1 MSKITGQSG
10 FVYDKDGFLSIQ
22 VAEQVNTIDDNVE
35 QIKQFLLQQQRMTAH
50 DLKSQVIQQQALQ
63 RMVEQQDVQIVNHQQ
78 IRRSVDS
85 VRTISQNQVRTLDNL
100 LNESKK
106 QTHAVQKSHQGQIV
120 NHNALERAIKENTA
134 TTRRMRVSEPAH
146 QVKHTHEPKA
156 HSTKSVNTAR
166 DSQGRFTSQPV
177 SQVSKLAD
185 AIRHANFNMGDS
197 SSIDPSIDAIREIGD
212 LFRPVGKMA
221 SLAFKPLSAIA
232 KLRKR
237 NEPLPKE
244 EVEHNRKQI
253 KLLERI
259 ADNILRSKDGLLS
272 KLARA
277 LGLGGAGGGID
288 IDSRHKKK
296 GKGSSVELPD
306 VDLGKNKGG
315 KKDKWYKGLG
325 KYGKAGG
332 LGVALGAL
340 GFLDWNEQSIQ
351 EKGATVGNFAGGTV
365 GAIGGMALG
374 ATIGSAVP
382 VVGTA
387 IGGLIGGV
395 LGAWGGGSLGEVVG
409 ENVAPYIDQWTQ
421 KLIAYNLPEKMFHT
435 YAVPMVGVVS
445 ALSTAVGS
453 LGTLAN
459 NSFNVIS
466 NHIQNVV
473 STVKNLSSE
482 IFDKVSKGVGQM
494 LSSMANLVPESVKN
508 VASNVGGM
516 VSNAYSSAVG
526 ATSSVMEKLA
536 NGYNSAVDWTSRNV
550 IEPTANAINTGKN
563 AYNKNFGFKDTAQNQ
578 RMVYEAFRKNGFNH
592 QQALALTAE
601 VGREND
607 YRSELLF
614 GGHTDLAKRKGKPI
628 HNLGMM
634 SWNGERGERLAQFL
648 RAKGLLDKQGNMVHS
663 QATIDAQAEFVA
675 QEMRSSHKK
684 VGDYLKNNPNVQA
697 ENLSKLL
704 GKQYVGW
711 AYGQET
717 VAGNNGQRVPF
728 NWRKQDN
735 RRREHLHA
743 IQKQVGGGSASSPS
757 PASKP
762 VASAVPTVATTAT
775 ATAMSSMSSTQGQ
788 GHLVAIMGDYRKRD
802 TGIGSG
808 DHYDLRVASQAGK
821 PREDVNKYL
830 DRFMVNGKPLN
841 SYRQTGKFMEQRK
854 GYKHEGVDY
863 GINGS
868 FGGDKNAR
876 RLYTNPKYA
885 VKNVKH
891 FYDPNGGGWVTQT
904 EFADGVKINTLHQN
918 KTGAEEVVR
927 NFKGG
932 AVSQVAQTMG
942 DTASQ
947 VAGMSTGAVG
957 AMAGLAGMAGAGVA
971 GMVNPLLLLPF
982 GEVKARYG
990 TAKATQPP
998 SLPSPPKASDLQV
1011 ANVKEPLNK
1020 AKPLEVKVTNTTSE
1034 NIGQNISDRTLAHAI
1049 TGGVGERI
1057 V

>member
-63 RMVEQQDVQIVNHQQ
+63 RMVEQQDVQIINHQQ
-78 IRRSVDS
+78 IRRSIDS

-106 QTHAVQKSHQGQIV
+106 QTYAVQKSHQGQII

-166 DSQGRFTSQPV
+166 DSQGRFTAQPV

-221 SLAFKPLSAIA
+221 SLAFKPLSAMA

-277 LGLGGAGGGID
+277 LGLGGAGGGLDVD
-288 IDSRHKKK
+288 IGGKGKK
-296 GKGSSVELPD
+296 GRNTSGEGVSLPD
-306 VDLGKNKGG
+306 MPDSDKNRQG

-351 EKGATVGNFAGGTV
+351 EKGATVGNFAGGIAGFAGGAMAGATV
-365 GAIGGMALG
+365 GSVVPIVGTTAGAIIGGMLG
-374 ATIGSAVP
+374 G
-382 VVGTA
+382 
-387 IGGLIGGV
+387 
-395 LGAWGGGSLGEVVG
+395 WGGGSLGEVVG

-421 KLIAYNLPEKMFHT
+421 KLIAYNLPEKMLHT
-435 YAVPMVGVVS
+435 FAVPMVGVVS

-482 IFDKVSKGVGQM
+482 IFDKVSKGVGQV

-508 VASNVGGM
+508 VASNVGG
-516 VSNAYSSAVG
+516 VVTGAYSSAVG
-526 ATSSVMEKLA
+526 ATSSVMEKVA

-550 IEPTANAINTGKN
+550 IERGANAVNSINTSIRETLGKSVAYTGTAQELHNQAKSKGLFKGATTVDGGLGHQGTYAGLMNSKNVIGSNFKWSAAVNDGYHKRKSPNSKHTQGLAYDVTLKDFGNGKSTKAVQELVNYYQSMGLSVSAKAQGFKGASNKTDVMIIDEHLFPSSKSTGSHLHVQFNSKESANKYYQAQATGIKASPTLETNAHQMAQIPMMNTMLTAGQKAGMSNSAKTSANMAQAKMHHQLKNNNKYDSIMSEVYSKYGFTAQEQAILKTQIAQESRFDPTARSHVGAMGLAQIMPATAKQFGVSN
-563 AYNKNFGFKDTAQNQ
+563 AYDPRQAIEGQAKIMRDLLKHSGGNWN
-578 RMVYEAFRKNGFNH
+578 
-592 QQALALTAE
+592 QALAFYNA
-601 VGREND
+601 GKG
-607 YRSELLF
+607 S
-614 GGHTDLAKRKGKPI
+614 TDANTRF
-628 HNLGMM
+628 N
-634 SWNGERGERLAQFL
+634 
-648 RAKGLLDKQGNMVHS
+648 
-663 QATIDAQAEFVA
+663 
-675 QEMRSSHKK
+675 K
-684 VGDYLKNNPNVQA
+684 VMGYK
-697 ENLSKLL
+697 ETR
-704 GKQYVGW
+704 QYVENILANVPNISLNGVT
-711 AYGQET
+711 GQ
-717 VAGNNGQRVPF
+717 
-728 NWRKQDN
+728 
-735 RRREHLHA
+735 
-743 IQKQVGGGSASSPS
+743 I
-757 PASKP
+757 
-762 VASAVPTVATTAT
+762 
-775 ATAMSSMSSTQGQ
+775 
-788 GHLVAIMGDYRKRD
+788 
-802 TGIGSG
+802 
-808 DHYDLRVASQAGK
+808 
-821 PREDVNKYL
+821 
-830 DRFMVNGKPLN
+830 
-841 SYRQTGKFMEQRK
+841 
-854 GYKHEGVDY
+854 
-863 GINGS
+863 
-868 FGGDKNAR
+868 
-876 RLYTNPKYA
+876 
-885 VKNVKH
+885 
-891 FYDPNGGGWVTQT
+891 
-904 EFADGVKINTLHQN
+904 
-918 KTGAEEVVR
+918 
-927 NFKGG
+927 
-932 AVSQVAQTMG
+932 AQTMG

-947 VAGMSTGAVG
+947 VASMSTGAVG
-957 AMAGLAGMAGAGVA
+957 AMAGLAGMAGAGIA

-990 TAKATQPP
+990 TAKVTQPP
-998 SLPSPPKASDLQV
+998 SLPSPPKANDLQV
-1011 ANVKEPLNK
+1011 ASVKEPLNT
-1020 AKPLEVKVTNTTSE
+1020 AKPLEVKVTNTSNE
-1034 NIGQNISDRTLAHAI
+1034 IIGQNISDRTLAHAI